1 MDRRTFLL
9 AVAAVTI
16 SVASGC
22 ASSQGALEA
31 PTIDVTGQWIGTNG
45 SRYLSLT
52 LKQVGAR
59 VEGDQVVGGAA
70 AASGVLT
77 GEVSANRLNYV
88 TRSGYGGDLTVSGE
102 EMTGRSIS
110 GWPIYLRRQK

>member
-31 PTIDVTGQWIGTNG
+31 PTIDVTGQWIGTIG
-45 SRYLSLT
+45 SRSLSLT
-52 LKQVGAR
+52 LKEVGAR
-59 VEGDQVVGGAA
+59 VEGDQAVGGFP
-70 AASGVLT
+70 AASGAIA
-77 GEVSANRLNYV
+77 GEVSANRLNYA
-88 TRSGYGGDLTVSGE
+88 TIRGYGGHLTVNGE

-110 GWPIYLRRQK
+110 GFPIYLRRQK